1 MKAILLGATGSV
13 GRDLLAEL
21 LQDDS
26 FTELYLLVRRIP
38 EGLSSPK
45 LRIQVLDFDQ
55 PDQWPELPEADVLFS
70 SLGTTLRDAG
80 SQAAQYR
87 VDYGYQ
93 YEVARRA
100 AARGIP
106 HYILISSWGAASSA
120 RSFYS
125 RMKGELE
132 AAVQALPFR
141 RISIL
146 RPPLLERRGSTR
158 GGERLATA
166 VLRGLNALGLLRAL
180 RPMPTE
186 VVARCMHA
194 LARSQHSGIL
204 EPRDI
209 WPYAAD

>member
-1 MKAILLGATGSV
+1 MKAILLGATGAV
-13 GRDLLAEL
+13 GRDLVRQL

-26 FTELYLLVRRIP
+26 FTELYLLARRIP

-45 LRIQVLDFDQ
+45 LRIEVLDFEQ

-100 AARGIP
+100 AARGVP
-106 HYILISSWGAASSA
+106 HYVLVSSWGATPKA

-132 AAVQALPFR
+132 EAVQALPFR

-146 RPPLLERRGSTR
+146 RPPLLLRPGSTR
-158 GGERLATA
+158 SGERLTAA
-166 VLRGLNALGLLRAL
+166 VLRGLSALGLLRAF
-180 RPMPTE
+180 RPMPTS

-194 LARSQHSGIL
+194 LSTSQHSGIL

-209 WPYAAD
+209 WPYAD

>member
-1 MKAILLGATGSV
+1 MKAIILGATGAV
-13 GRDLLAEL
+13 GRDLVRQL

-26 FTELYLLVRRIP
+26 VTELYLLVRRIP
-38 EGLSSPK
+38 EGLNSPK
-45 LRIQVLDFDQ
+45 LKIQVLDFDQ

-70 SLGTTLRDAG
+70 CLGTTLRDAG

-100 AARGIP
+100 ASRGVP
-106 HYILISSWGAASSA
+106 HYVLVSAWGAKASS
-120 RSFYS
+120 RSFYT

-132 AAVQALPFR
+132 AAIQALPFR

-146 RPPLLERRGSTR
+146 RPPLLERKGSTR
-158 GGERLATA
+158 GGERLAA
-166 VLRGLNALGLLRAL
+166 AILRGLNALGLLRAL
-180 RPMPTE
+180 RPMPTSL
-186 VVARCMHA
+186 VARCMHA

-204 EPRDI
+204 EARDI
-209 WPYAAD
+209 WSYAD

>member
-1 MKAILLGATGSV
+1 MKAILLGATGAV
-13 GRDLLAEL
+13 GRDLVHQL
-21 LQDDS
+21 LQDDR
-26 FTELYLLVRRIP
+26 FTEIYLLVRRIP

-45 LRIQVLDFDQ
+45 LRIELLDFDQ
-55 PDQWPELPEADVLFS
+55 PNEWPELPEADVLFS

-100 AARGIP
+100 AARGVP
-106 HYILISSWGAASSA
+106 HYVLVSSWGAKPKA

-132 AAVQALPFR
+132 EAVQALPFR

-146 RPPLLERRGSTR
+146 RPPLLLRPGSTR
-158 GGERLATA
+158 SGERLTAA
-166 VLRGLNALGLLRAL
+166 VLRGLSALGLLRAF
-180 RPMPTE
+180 RPMPTS

-194 LARSQHSGIL
+194 LSTSQHSGIL

-209 WPYAAD
+209 WPYAD

>member
-1 MKAILLGATGSV
+1 MKAILLGPTGAV
-13 GRDLLAEL
+13 GRDLVRQL
-21 LQDDS
+21 LQDDR
-26 FTELYLLVRRIP
+26 FTELYLLVRGIP

-45 LRIQVLDFDQ
+45 LRIELLDFDQ

-106 HYILISSWGAASSA
+106 HYVLVSSWGAKPKA

-132 AAVQALPFR
+132 EAVQTLPFR

-146 RPPLLERRGSTR
+146 RPPLLLRPGSTR
-158 GGERLATA
+158 GGERLAVA
-166 VLRGLNALGLLRAL
+166 VLQGLGALGLLRAF
-180 RPMPTE
+180 RPMPTS

-194 LARSQHSGIL
+194 LSTSQHSGIL

-209 WPYAAD
+209 WLYAD

>member
-1 MKAILLGATGSV
+1 MKAIILGATGAI
-13 GRDLLAEL
+13 GRDLVQEL

-26 FTELYLLVRRIP
+26 VTELYLLVRRIP

-45 LRIQVLDFDQ
+45 LKIQVLDFDQ
-55 PDQWPELPEADVLFS
+55 PDQWPELPQAGVLFS
-70 SLGTTLRDAG
+70 CLGTTLRDAG

-87 VDYGYQ
+87 VDYCYQ

-100 AARGIP
+100 AARGVP
-106 HYILISSWGAASSA
+106 HYVLVSAWGAKPKA

-132 AAVQALPFR
+132 EAVQALPFR

-146 RPPLLERRGSTR
+146 RPPLLERKDSTR
-158 GGERLATA
+158 GGERLAVA
-166 VLRGLNALGLLRAL
+166 VLRGLNALGLLRAF
-180 RPMPTE
+180 RPMPTS
-186 VVARCMHA
+186 VVARCMHT
-194 LARSQHSGIL
+194 LAKGQHSGIL

-209 WPYAAD
+209 WPYAN

>member
-1 MKAILLGATGSV
+1 MKAIILGATGAV
-13 GRDLLAEL
+13 GRDLVQEL

-26 FTELYLLVRRIP
+26 VTELYLLVRRTP

-45 LRIQVLDFDQ
+45 LKIQVLDFDQ
-55 PDQWPELPEADVLFS
+55 PDQWTELPEADVLFS
-70 SLGTTLRDAG
+70 CLGTTLRDAG

-100 AARGIP
+100 AARGVP
-106 HYILISSWGAASSA
+106 HYVLVSAWGAKARS
-120 RSFYS
+120 RSFYT

-146 RPPLLERRGSTR
+146 RPPLLERKGSTR
-158 GGERLATA
+158 GGERLAA
-166 VLRGLNALGLLRAL
+166 AILRGLNALGLLRAL
-180 RPMPTE
+180 ADERRSALHARARPLSAQRHP
-186 VVARCMHA
+186 
-194 LARSQHSGIL
+194 
-204 EPRDI
+204 
-209 WPYAAD
+209 

>member
-1 MKAILLGATGSV
+1 MKAIILGATGAI
-13 GRDLLAEL
+13 GRDLVQEL

-26 FTELYLLVRRIP
+26 VTELYLLVRRIP

-45 LRIQVLDFDQ
+45 LKIQVLDFDQ
-55 PDQWPELPEADVLFS
+55 PDQWTELPEADVLFS
-70 SLGTTLRDAG
+70 CLGTTLRDAG

-100 AARGIP
+100 AARGVP
-106 HYILISSWGAASSA
+106 HYVLVSAWGAKASS
-120 RSFYS
+120 RSFYT

-146 RPPLLERRGSTR
+146 RPPLLERKGSTR
-158 GGERLATA
+158 GGERLAA
-166 VLRGLNALGLLRAL
+166 AILRGLNALGLLRAL
-180 RPMPTE
+180 RPMPTS

-204 EPRDI
+204 EARDI
-209 WPYAAD
+209 WTYAD

>member
-1 MKAILLGATGSV
+1 MKAILLGATGAV
-13 GRDLLAEL
+13 GRDLVRQL

-38 EGLSSPK
+38 EGLSSSK
-45 LRIQVLDFDQ
+45 LRIEVLDFEQ

-93 YEVARRA
+93 YEVACRA
-100 AARGIP
+100 AARGVP
-106 HYILISSWGAASSA
+106 HYILVSSWGAKPKA

-132 AAVQALPFR
+132 EAVQALPFR

-146 RPPLLERRGSTR
+146 RPPLLLRPGSTR
-158 GGERLATA
+158 GGERLAAA
-166 VLRGLNALGLLRAL
+166 VLRGLGALGLLRAF
-180 RPMPTE
+180 RPMPTS

-194 LARSQHSGIL
+194 LSTSQHSGIL

-209 WPYAAD
+209 WPYAD